1 MKQHSNRTRDRAWNA
16 RTFRVGNGAIDRR
29 IGRTVLR

>member
-16 RTFRVGNGAIDRR
+16 RTFRVASGAIGRR
-29 IGRTVLR
+29 IGRTALR